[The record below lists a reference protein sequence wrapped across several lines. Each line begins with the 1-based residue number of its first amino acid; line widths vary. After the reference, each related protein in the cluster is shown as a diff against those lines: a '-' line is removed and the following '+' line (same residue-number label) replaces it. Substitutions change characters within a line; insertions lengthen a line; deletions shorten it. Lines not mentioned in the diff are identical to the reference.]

1 MLMTLAWG
9 LTGVNMLFAH
19 DTEVALTAAA
29 ALVNTDDRD
38 GERLPDTAAL
48 AEFFSAHGWTG
59 RREGTV
65 EELQA
70 VRDLRPRLRRI
81 WEADEDEAVEIVNA
95 LLADNNALPQLVR
108 HDDWPYHVHAAPSDA
123 PLASRMAVEAAMAF
137 VDVIREGELSRLR
150 ICEYHDCESVVVDLS
165 KNRSKRF
172 CDLGC
177 GNRAAVNAYRA
188 RKAAARHE

>member
-1 MLMTLAWG
+1 
-9 LTGVNMLFAH
+9 MLFAH

-38 GERLPDTAAL
+38 GERLPDIAAL
-48 AEFFSAHGWTG
+48 AEFLSTYGWT
-59 RREGTV
+59 RRRDGTAA
-65 EELQA
+65 ELQA
-70 VRDLRPRLRRI
+70 VRDLRLRLRRI
-81 WEADEDEAVEIVNA
+81 WEADEDEAAEIVNA
-95 LLADNNALPQLVR
+95 LLSENNALPQLVR

-123 PLASRMAVEAAMAF
+123 PLASRIAVDVAMAF
-137 VDVIREGELSRLR
+137 VDVIHHGELSRLR
-150 ICEYHDCESVVVDLS
+150 ICEYHDCHSVVVDLS

-188 RKAAARHE
+188 RKAAARRE

>member
-1 MLMTLAWG
+1 
-9 LTGVNMLFAH
+9 MLFAH

-48 AEFFSAHGWTG
+48 AEFLSAHGWTG
-59 RREGTV
+59 RHEGTV

-95 LLADNNALPQLVR
+95 
-108 HDDWPYHVHAAPSDA
+108 
-123 PLASRMAVEAAMAF
+123 
-137 VDVIREGELSRLR
+137 
-150 ICEYHDCESVVVDLS
+150 
-165 KNRSKRF
+165 
-172 CDLGC
+172 
-177 GNRAAVNAYRA
+177 AAVGPSR
-188 RKAAARHE
+188 